1 MKRSGKFYRKN
12 ESEIMKRL
20 GLQPTINSGSGWI
33 QKEDGENEKILCQ
46 LKSTD
51 SQSIKINKLD
61 IEKLLHNSSV
71 SHKLPVF
78 AVQFLSDDSIYLLL
92 RPEDLKEISEYLQT
106 GKGTNFDLGVDI
118 EEKKVYNKNRETKVI
133 KSSEY
138 SRRVFQDECSK
149 KFKKERRS
157 AT

>member
-12 ESEIMKRL
+12 ESEIMKCL

-51 SQSIKINKLD
+51 SQSVKINKLD

-118 EEKKVYNKNRETKVI
+118 EEKKEYNKNRETKVI
-133 KSSEY
+133 KSSEH

>member
-12 ESEIMKRL
+12 EQEIMKRL

-33 QKEDGENEKILCQ
+33 QKEDGENENFLCQ

-78 AVQFLSDDSIYLLL
+78 AIQFLSDDSIYLLL

-118 EEKKVYNKNRETKVI
+118 EEKKEYNKSRETKVI
-133 KSSEY
+133 KSSEH